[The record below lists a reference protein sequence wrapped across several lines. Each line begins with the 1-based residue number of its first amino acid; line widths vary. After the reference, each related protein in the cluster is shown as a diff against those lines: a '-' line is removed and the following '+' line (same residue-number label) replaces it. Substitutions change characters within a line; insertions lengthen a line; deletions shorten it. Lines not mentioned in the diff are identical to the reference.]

1 MILGLDRATGLM
13 NTSNPNIGTPVVP
26 DPGDADHAKKFFL
39 LRHLHLAVN
48 GPNPA
53 LVKHGTNA
61 IGNPMTGHP
70 FGILIIRGNTKMAT
84 L

>member
-48 GPNPA
+48 GLSPA

-61 IGNPMTGHP
+61 IGNPMNGLR
-70 FGILIIRGNTKMAT
+70 FGTLIIRGTTKMAT